1 MITVRVLVAVGRNL
15 REIDEAFER
24 IKSECDTRQ
33 HESLEKFKK
42 AFVDYLWARC
52 EFQTSVF
59 ITERWEWATSC
70 FLDLAP
76 DYHPML
82 RDLALKQKFM
92 LSQYPI
98 GPVAELVGIRVG
110 VVSGVMNLESS
121 GVEASDWRPR
131 HEEIYHDA

>member
-24 IKSECDTRQ
+24 IRSECDTRQ

-98 GPVAELVGIRVG
+98 EQQYTDMG
-110 VVSGVMNLESS
+110 LEF
-121 GVEASDWRPR
+121 EHPADP
-131 HEEIYHDA
+131 D